1 MKKKINC
8 PTCGGFGF
16 VTKFSDYS
24 VWSERCEQCN
34 GTGEI
39 EAPFTIGDRIRS
51 MSDEDIAVWLHAHVT
66 DTVSLMRPPQTLRKW
81 CMEGGKLIQTG
92 QIH

>member
-16 VTKFSDYS
+16 VSKFNDCSA
-24 VWSERCEQCN
+24 WSERCEQCN

-39 EAPFTIGDRIRS
+39 NS
-51 MSDEDIAVWLHAHVT
+51 
-66 DTVSLMRPPQTLRKW
+66 
-81 CMEGGKLIQTG
+81 
-92 QIH
+92 

>member
-24 VWSERCEQCN
+24 IWSERCEQCN

-51 MSDEDIAVWLHAHVT
+51 MSDEDIVVRWVEWANQAKPSEY
-66 DTVSLMRPPQTLRKW
+66 DPFAK
-81 CMEGGKLIQTG
+81 ED
-92 QIH
+92 

>member
-24 VWSERCEQCN
+24 VWSEQCN

-51 MSDEDIAVWLHAHVT
+51 MSDEDMPSLH
-66 DTVSLMRPPQTLRKW
+66 D
-81 CMEGGKLIQTG
+81 LIKEMYKYKEMYG
-92 QIH
+92 M